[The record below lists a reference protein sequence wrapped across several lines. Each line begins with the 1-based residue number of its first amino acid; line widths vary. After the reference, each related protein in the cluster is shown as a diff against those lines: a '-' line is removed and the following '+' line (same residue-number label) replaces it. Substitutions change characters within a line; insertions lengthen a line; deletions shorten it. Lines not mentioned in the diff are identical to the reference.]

1 MHLRTTEP
9 EKLENLPPERLLHR
23 REAAELIGTS
33 ERTLKRWD
41 RENKG
46 PPPIRFGKRMTRY
59 SVSAVREW
67 LRIINDRA
75 TEGKAIR

>member
-1 MHLRTTEP
+1 VP
-9 EKLENLPPERLLHR
+9 EKLENLPPERLLRR
-23 REAAELIGTS
+23 REAAQLLGTS

-46 PPPIRFGKRMTRY
+46 PPPIRFSKRMTRY

-75 TEGKAIR
+75 TKGKAIC